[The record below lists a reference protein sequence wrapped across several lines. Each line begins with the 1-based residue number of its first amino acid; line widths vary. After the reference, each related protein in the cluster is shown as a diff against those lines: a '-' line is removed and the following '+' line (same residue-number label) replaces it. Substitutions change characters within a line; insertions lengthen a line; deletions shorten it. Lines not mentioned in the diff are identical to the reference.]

1 MQLKQSADSLEAYLE
16 HSAYLDFYDADM
28 QERIAGFD
36 QPTEIERV
44 QAAYE
49 FVRDEIHHSMDIRS
63 AEVTR
68 RASEVL
74 RQGHGICYA
83 KSHLLA
89 ALLRGMGIPS
99 GIVYQRLAWDDTVE
113 GGHSLHALNT
123 VYLRE
128 TGTWIRLDARGNKPG
143 VDAQFSVETEQLA
156 YRPREELDEIDY
168 DLNFHEP
175 HPAVIGALEGYADCM
190 RMCEEG
196 LPAKL

>member
-1 MQLKQSADSLEAYLE
+1 MQLRQSDDSLEAYLE
-16 HSAYLDFYDADM
+16 HSAYLDFHDADI
-28 QERIAGFD
+28 QKRIASFD
-36 QPTEIERV
+36 QKTEIERV
-44 QAAYE
+44 RAAYE
-49 FVRDEIHHSMDIRS
+49 FVRDEISHSMDIRS

-128 TGTWIRLDARGNKPG
+128 AGKWIRLDARGNKPG
-143 VDAQFSVETEQLA
+143 VDAQFFVDAEQLA
-156 YRPREELDEIDY
+156 YRPREELGEIDY
-168 DLNFHEP
+168 DVNFHEP
-175 HPAVIGALEGYADCM
+175 HPAVIDALEGYTDCL